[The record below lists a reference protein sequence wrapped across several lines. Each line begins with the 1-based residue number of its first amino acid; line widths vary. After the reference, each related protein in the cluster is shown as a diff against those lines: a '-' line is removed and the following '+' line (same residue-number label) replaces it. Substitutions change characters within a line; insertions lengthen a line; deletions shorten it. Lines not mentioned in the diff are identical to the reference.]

1 MYVYVA
7 GAPSPSEL
15 GAPLNNL
22 SSNNSLLTNRLW
34 LNHISLNYSL
44 NSGELLAWI
53 IHGSA
58 EINRAV
64 AVL

>member
-44 NSGELLAWI
+44 NSGELLA
-53 IHGSA
+53 
-58 EINRAV
+58 
-64 AVL
+64 